1 MLQKIQDGDV
11 FIFCSEAARGCW
23 DDAAETK
30 VVSGKVQTPS
40 ESNILTLFHFHFS
53 ATFASYWIIALKFI
67 NFKVHSKPLANKV
80 EKLPGG
86 DELVGVGG
94 QGVHPLGDQGQVGEE
109 EGGRGAE

>member
-1 MLQKIQDGDV
+1 MEFFYLL
-11 FIFCSEAARGCW
+11 FNAARGCW

-109 EGGRGAE
+109 EGGRGTE